1 MRTDEKL
8 KELSERLHVN
18 CGDLHE
24 AARFCGVSPAF
35 VMSWMK
41 DDDVAAEA
49 LNEAKRVGYLGIES
63 ELIRRAVNGVE
74 ESVWYKGEEV
84 GYKTVYSD
92 GLLSK
97 LAEARLPDFSKKEQ
111 APGTNFYGNT
121 QINIMPRAA
130 NYEEWMAMKDATLSR
145 DSGPPA
151 LPAPEVPEIL
161 QGTYVEVEAEK
172 PLKALADLI

>member
-8 KELSERLHVN
+8 NELCERLHVN

-24 AARFCGVSPAF
+24 AARWCGVSPAF

-41 DDDVAAEA
+41 DDDEAAKQ
-49 LNEAKRVGYLGIES
+49 LQEAKLVGYGAIES
-63 ELIRRAVNGVE
+63 ELVRRAVKGVE
-74 ESVWYKGEEV
+74 EAVWYKGEEV

-97 LAEARLPDFSKKEQ
+97 LAEARLPEFSKKET
-111 APGTNFYGNT
+111 APGTNFYGPT
-121 QINIMPRAA
+121 QINVMPRAA
-130 NYEEWMAMKDATLSR
+130 NYEEWMAMKDATLAR

-151 LPAPEVPEIL
+151 LPVPVPDVL
-161 QGTYVEVEAEK
+161 QGEYVEVEPER
-172 PLKALADLI
+172 PLKALADLL